1 MRRLGV
7 LRVRTQTLTIRADGR
22 NDPDHWVNHPD
33 GPTLAYLQEAV
44 GGLIERVPLGPY
56 WTKGWVNLTMWA
68 HEEALMTPFPVLNH
82 RATRMAGVP
91 IYGDVV
97 LSREVSA

>member
-1 MRRLGV
+1 M
-7 LRVRTQTLTIRADGR
+7 RTQTLTIRADGR
-22 NDPDHWVNHPD
+22 NDPDRWVNHPD
-33 GPTLAYLQEAV
+33 GPSLSYLQQAV
-44 GGLIERVPLGPY
+44 GGLIESVRLPHPY
-56 WTKGWVNLTMWA
+56 DDFFMWA

-97 LSREVSA
+97 LVREV